1 MKNRLLLKV
10 IFPLTS
16 MSFFLNSCGTDAN
29 LAKVR
34 QFSENAGEIERA
46 LPVIA
51 DDFYKSCLRAARYEP
66 VNILPPENKN
76 LAPSTVID
84 RQILLDEQI
93 LPEVQNINRKLKE
106 LAPGSQVKED
116 LEKLEQ
122 KLAANPS
129 IADPLQARRDAQKE
143 CNKPGSFDS
152 SSEEQVPSIY
162 LGSLMENG
170 NNIIVLYMKK
180 LGALASDD
188 LINFD
193 SEFDNLS
200 TNLTSLEGKIADLLK
215 LAVEDTT
222 EITEKTTAGFKLAN
236 FITNQIFEGKRIE
249 TLRESIPATNESL
262 NNYAEGLQTVIERVY
277 INQYLKTEESF
288 LDDYYIEYISG
299 ILESNEKKQ
308 GDSVINIANT
318 IISID
323 QDRWN
328 PEKDKIQERRELA
341 FSYINLLKTA
351 VNVHKD
357 LATIYSNGEQPS
369 GEKIDKVVKSN
380 NKAAKDFIDKA
391 KALQKSL
398 E

>member
-1 MKNRLLLKV
+1 
-10 IFPLTS
+10 